1 MNIFVANYQ
10 MLNSVNLDLSSS
22 GLQRGQ
28 AYEIRYIDNYF
39 GPKITGV
46 YNGSAVSLPMNTWS
60 VAQPQFLTDARAAG
74 MTQYAL
80 YTNSTPLWGAFVLL
94 PDSTDTTA
102 PTVSLDSPSN
112 GATVSDAVSLSSTAT
127 DNAYMGGVTFWY
139 DSTKIGSEI
148 TATTSPDTYTS
159 NWNSTSVS
167 NGSHTLS
174 AVARDAAGNYAT
186 SSVTV
191 TVDNTVHTYT
201 IGGTISGLSGT
212 VVLQNNSG
220 DNKSISANGS
230 FTFATGLHNADAY
243 SVTVLT
249 QPAGQTCS
257 VSTGSGTVSAANV
270 TSISVACTTNP
281 VTPTPTPVASGGSSG
296 GGGSAQSQVN
306 NLLAMGNYTLA
317 QQIAKQY
324 GITIPTQNLP
334 TQNVIPGK
342 TPTLNSQQSFTRTFS
357 NANNNT
363 EALSPVS
370 SSASS
375 QGEGGNGGI
384 STSTNFSTHPYVY
397 SSSMVTNVSTSSQT
411 HWQYFLSTIPL
422 SMKVIAG
429 ISLTLI
435 IILIVWRLIAL

>member
-1 MNIFVANYQ
+1 
-10 MLNSVNLDLSSS
+10 
-22 GLQRGQ
+22 
-28 AYEIRYIDNYF
+28 
-39 GPKITGV
+39 
-46 YNGSAVSLPMNTWS
+46 MNTWS